1 MKKTMM
7 VAVALICMTM
17 TSIVFTSCKSEEK
30 TEIVTEQVFYQLN
43 GDDLQYVK
51 GHDDVVLAFNND
63 LTEVMQSVSYTY
75 VKENELIDRLQAV
88 VDTYNNQY
96 IKGNLKLLKSTDATN
111 FTTIRT
117 FTMKF
122 AE

>member
-7 VAVALICMTM
+7 AAVALICMTM

-30 TEIVTEQVFYQLN
+30 TEIVTEKVFYQLD
-43 GDDLQYVK
+43 GGDLQYAK
-51 GHDDVVLAFNND
+51 GHEDVVLAFNND
-63 LTEVMQSVSYTY
+63 LTKVMESVKSTY
-75 VKENELIDRLQAV
+75 VKDNELIDRIQAV

-96 IKGNLKLLKSTDATN
+96 IKGNLKLQKSTDATN
-111 FTTIRT
+111 FTTIKT

>member
-30 TEIVTEQVFYQLN
+30 TEIVTEKVFYQLDGN
-43 GDDLQYVK
+43 DLQYVK
-51 GHDDVVLAFNND
+51 GHEDVVLAFNND
-63 LTEVMQSVSYTY
+63 LTEVMESVNYTY

-111 FTTIRT
+111 FTTIKT

>member
-7 VAVALICMTM
+7 AAVALICMTM

-30 TEIVTEQVFYQLN
+30 TEIVTEKVFYQLDGN
-43 GDDLQYVK
+43 DLQYVK
-51 GHDDVVLAFNND
+51 GHEDVVLAFNND
-63 LTEVMQSVSYTY
+63 LTKVMESVKSTY
-75 VKENELIDRLQAV
+75 VKDNELIDRIQAV

-96 IKGNLKLLKSTDATN
+96 IKGNLKLQKSTDATN
-111 FTTIRT
+111 FTTIKT

>member
-17 TSIVFTSCKSEEK
+17 TSIVFTSCKREEK

-63 LTEVMQSVSYTY
+63 LTEVMESVKYTY
-75 VKENELIDRLQAV
+75 VKENELIDRIQAV
-88 VDTYNNQY
+88 VNTYNNQY
-96 IKGNLKLLKSTDATN
+96 IKGNLKLQKSTDATN
-111 FTTIRT
+111 FTTIKT